1 MRKFTLSLMHAFLPA
16 GGRNALPG
24 KRGVSRALLGLSL
37 GMALT
42 PLAGAATSA
51 QQQLLEK
58 VRLGEATHR
67 EDLVRQSLYRLE
79 LIDPNDPQVIAA
91 RFRYLLRQGDSDGAQ
106 KLLDRL
112 AQLAPE
118 STAYQSSRTAML
130 LSTPQG
136 RQSLQEA
143 RLLAT
148 TGHTEQAIASYDKL
162 FKGYPPEGELAVEY
176 WTTVAKLPARRHE
189 AINQLQKINAVSP
202 GNNALQNALAQLLF
216 ASGRRD
222 EGFAVLKQMAKS
234 STGRSAASAIWY
246 QQIKDLPVSDASVKA
261 LQDYL
266 TQFSEGDS
274 VSAARAQL
282 SEQQKQLADPAF
294 RARSQGIAAV
304 NAGEGGKAIAQLQQA
319 VSARQDDSEA
329 VGALGQAYSQRGDRA
344 RAVAQF
350 EKALAMAPHSSSRD
364 KWESLLKV
372 NRYWL
377 LIQQGD
383 AALKANNLAQAE
395 RFYQQARAVDNTD
408 SYAVL
413 GLGDV
418 AMARKDN
425 AAAERYYQQTL
436 RMDSGNTNAV
446 RGLANLYRQQSP
458 QKAAAFIAS
467 LSASQRR
474 SIDDIERSLEND
486 RLAQQA
492 ETLESEG
499 KWAQAAELHRRR
511 LALDPGSVWVTY
523 RLSRDLWQAGQHA
536 QADAQMR
543 SLAQQKPNDPEQVY
557 AYGLYLSGSDRDRA
571 ALAHLN
577 TLPTSQWNSNIQEL
591 AGRLQSN
598 QVLESANRLRD
609 SGKEREAEALL
620 RQQPP
625 STRIALTLADWAQ
638 QRGDNAAAR
647 AAYDAVLAREPGNVD
662 AMLGRVE
669 IDIAQGDNAAARA
682 QLAALPAS
690 QITSINMQ
698 RRVALAQLQLGDIT
712 AAART
717 FNRITPQAKAQ
728 PPSMESAMVLRDAAA
743 FQAQTGEPQRALET
757 YKEAMVAAAITP
769 VRPLDNDTFTRLTRN
784 DEKDDWLKRGV
795 RSDAAELYR
804 QQDLNVTLAHDYWG
818 SSGTGGYS
826 DLKAH
831 TTMLQVDAPWS
842 DGRAFF
848 RTDMVNMDV
857 GRFST
862 DTDGKYDNNWGTCTL
877 EKCSGHRSQADTGA
891 SVAVGWQN
899 ETWRWDIGTTPMGF
913 NVVDVVGGVS
923 YSDDIGPLGYTLNA
937 HRRPISSSLLAFGG
951 QKDASSNTGT
961 KWGGVRANGGGVSL
975 SYDKGE
981 ANGVWASLSGDQL
994 SGKNVEDNWRVR
1006 WMTGY
1011 YYKVINENNRRVTVG
1026 LNNMIWHYDKDLSGY
1041 SLGQGGYYSPQ
1052 EYLSFA
1058 VPVMWRQRTENWSW
1072 ELGGSVSWSHS
1083 RNRTMPRY
1091 PLMNLIPADYQEDA
1105 RDQTNGG
1112 GSSQGFG
1119 YTARALIER
1128 RVTANWFVGT
1138 AVDIQQAKDYTPS
1151 HLLLYVRYSAA
1162 GWQGDM
1168 DLPPQP
1174 LVPYADW

>member
-1 MRKFTLSLMHAFLPA
+1 MRKFTLSLMHAFLLA

-51 QQQLLEK
+51 QQQLLEQ

-274 VSAARAQL
+274 VSATRAQL

-304 NAGEGGKAIAQLQQA
+304 NAGEGGNAIAQSQQA

-446 RGLANLYRQQSP
+446 RGLANLYR
-458 QKAAAFIAS
+458 
-467 LSASQRR
+467 
-474 SIDDIERSLEND
+474 
-486 RLAQQA
+486 
-492 ETLESEG
+492 
-499 KWAQAAELHRRR
+499 
-511 LALDPGSVWVTY
+511 
-523 RLSRDLWQAGQHA
+523 
-536 QADAQMR
+536 
-543 SLAQQKPNDPEQVY
+543 
-557 AYGLYLSGSDRDRA
+557 
-571 ALAHLN
+571 
-577 TLPTSQWNSNIQEL
+577 
-591 AGRLQSN
+591 
-598 QVLESANRLRD
+598 
-609 SGKEREAEALL
+609 
-620 RQQPP
+620 
-625 STRIALTLADWAQ
+625 
-638 QRGDNAAAR
+638 
-647 AAYDAVLAREPGNVD
+647 
-662 AMLGRVE
+662 
-669 IDIAQGDNAAARA
+669 
-682 QLAALPAS
+682 
-690 QITSINMQ
+690 
-698 RRVALAQLQLGDIT
+698 
-712 AAART
+712 
-717 FNRITPQAKAQ
+717 
-728 PPSMESAMVLRDAAA
+728 
-743 FQAQTGEPQRALET
+743 
-757 YKEAMVAAAITP
+757 
-769 VRPLDNDTFTRLTRN
+769 
-784 DEKDDWLKRGV
+784 
-795 RSDAAELYR
+795 
-804 QQDLNVTLAHDYWG
+804 
-818 SSGTGGYS
+818 
-826 DLKAH
+826 
-831 TTMLQVDAPWS
+831 
-842 DGRAFF
+842 
-848 RTDMVNMDV
+848 
-857 GRFST
+857 
-862 DTDGKYDNNWGTCTL
+862 
-877 EKCSGHRSQADTGA
+877 
-891 SVAVGWQN
+891 
-899 ETWRWDIGTTPMGF
+899 
-913 NVVDVVGGVS
+913 
-923 YSDDIGPLGYTLNA
+923 
-937 HRRPISSSLLAFGG
+937 
-951 QKDASSNTGT
+951 
-961 KWGGVRANGGGVSL
+961 
-975 SYDKGE
+975 
-981 ANGVWASLSGDQL
+981 
-994 SGKNVEDNWRVR
+994 
-1006 WMTGY
+1006 
-1011 YYKVINENNRRVTVG
+1011 
-1026 LNNMIWHYDKDLSGY
+1026 
-1041 SLGQGGYYSPQ
+1041 
-1052 EYLSFA
+1052 
-1058 VPVMWRQRTENWSW
+1058 
-1072 ELGGSVSWSHS
+1072 
-1083 RNRTMPRY
+1083 
-1091 PLMNLIPADYQEDA
+1091 
-1105 RDQTNGG
+1105 
-1112 GSSQGFG
+1112 
-1119 YTARALIER
+1119 
-1128 RVTANWFVGT
+1128 
-1138 AVDIQQAKDYTPS
+1138 
-1151 HLLLYVRYSAA
+1151 
-1162 GWQGDM
+1162 
-1168 DLPPQP
+1168 
-1174 LVPYADW
+1174 

>member
-1 MRKFTLSLMHAFLPA
+1 MSALSRWLLIPPVSARLSERYQGYRRHGASPFSAALGCLWTILAWIVFPLEHPRWQRIRDGHKALYPHINAARPRPLDPARYLIQTLWLVMISSAKERHEPRWRSFARLKDVRGRYHQWMDTLPERVRQKTTHLEKEKELGHLSNGARRFILGVIVTFSLILALICITQPFNPLSQFIFLLLLWGVALLVRRMPGRFSALMLIVLSLT
-16 GGRNALPG
+16 
-24 KRGVSRALLGLSL
+24 VSCRYIWWRYTSTLNWDDPVSLVCGL
-37 GMALT
+37 
-42 PLAGAATSA
+42 
-51 QQQLLEK
+51 
-58 VRLGEATHR
+58 
-67 EDLVRQSLYRLE
+67 
-79 LIDPNDPQVIAA
+79 I
-91 RFRYLLRQGDSDGAQ
+91 
-106 KLLDRL
+106 
-112 AQLAPE
+112 
-118 STAYQSSRTAML
+118 
-130 LSTPQG
+130 
-136 RQSLQEA
+136 
-143 RLLAT
+143 
-148 TGHTEQAIASYDKL
+148 
-162 FKGYPPEGELAVEY
+162 
-176 WTTVAKLPARRHE
+176 
-189 AINQLQKINAVSP
+189 
-202 GNNALQNALAQLLF
+202 LLF
-216 ASGRRD
+216 A
-222 EGFAVLKQMAKS
+222 E
-234 STGRSAASAIWY
+234 T
-246 QQIKDLPVSDASVKA
+246 
-261 LQDYL
+261 
-266 TQFSEGDS
+266 
-274 VSAARAQL
+274 
-282 SEQQKQLADPAF
+282 
-294 RARSQGIAAV
+294 
-304 NAGEGGKAIAQLQQA
+304 
-319 VSARQDDSEA
+319 
-329 VGALGQAYSQRGDRA
+329 
-344 RAVAQF
+344 
-350 EKALAMAPHSSSRD
+350 
-364 KWESLLKV
+364 
-372 NRYWL
+372 
-377 LIQQGD
+377 
-383 AALKANNLAQAE
+383 
-395 RFYQQARAVDNTD
+395 
-408 SYAVL
+408 YAWIVL

-769 VRPLDNDTFTRLTRN
+769 VRPQDNDTFTRLTRN

-862 DTDGKYDNNWGTCTL
+862 DADGKYDNNWGTCTL

-961 KWGGVRANGGGVSL
+961 KWGGVRANGGGISL

-1119 YTARALIER
+1119 YTVRALIER

>member
-51 QQQLLEK
+51 QQQLLEQ

-304 NAGEGGKAIAQLQQA
+304 NAGEGGNAIAQLQQA

-523 RLSRDLWQAGQHA
+523 RLSRDLWQAGQHWRISIPCRPA
-536 QADAQMR
+536 SGTAIFRNWRADC
-543 SLAQQKPNDPEQVY
+543 KV
-557 AYGLYLSGSDRDRA
+557 
-571 ALAHLN
+571 
-577 TLPTSQWNSNIQEL
+577 
-591 AGRLQSN
+591 
-598 QVLESANRLRD
+598 
-609 SGKEREAEALL
+609 
-620 RQQPP
+620 
-625 STRIALTLADWAQ
+625 TRCWKALTACAIAAK
-638 QRGDNAAAR
+638 NAKR
-647 AAYDAVLAREPGNVD
+647 KRCYVSS
-662 AMLGRVE
+662 
-669 IDIAQGDNAAARA
+669 
-682 QLAALPAS
+682 LP
-690 QITSINMQ
+690 
-698 RRVALAQLQLGDIT
+698 L
-712 AAART
+712 
-717 FNRITPQAKAQ
+717 
-728 PPSMESAMVLRDAAA
+728 
-743 FQAQTGEPQRALET
+743 RAL
-757 YKEAMVAAAITP
+757 
-769 VRPLDNDTFTRLTRN
+769 R
-784 DEKDDWLKRGV
+784 
-795 RSDAAELYR
+795 
-804 QQDLNVTLAHDYWG
+804 
-818 SSGTGGYS
+818 
-826 DLKAH
+826 
-831 TTMLQVDAPWS
+831 
-842 DGRAFF
+842 
-848 RTDMVNMDV
+848 
-857 GRFST
+857 
-862 DTDGKYDNNWGTCTL
+862 
-877 EKCSGHRSQADTGA
+877 
-891 SVAVGWQN
+891 
-899 ETWRWDIGTTPMGF
+899 
-913 NVVDVVGGVS
+913 
-923 YSDDIGPLGYTLNA
+923 
-937 HRRPISSSLLAFGG
+937 
-951 QKDASSNTGT
+951 
-961 KWGGVRANGGGVSL
+961 
-975 SYDKGE
+975 
-981 ANGVWASLSGDQL
+981 
-994 SGKNVEDNWRVR
+994 
-1006 WMTGY
+1006 
-1011 YYKVINENNRRVTVG
+1011 
-1026 LNNMIWHYDKDLSGY
+1026 
-1041 SLGQGGYYSPQ
+1041 
-1052 EYLSFA
+1052 
-1058 VPVMWRQRTENWSW
+1058 
-1072 ELGGSVSWSHS
+1072 
-1083 RNRTMPRY
+1083 
-1091 PLMNLIPADYQEDA
+1091 
-1105 RDQTNGG
+1105 
-1112 GSSQGFG
+1112 
-1119 YTARALIER
+1119 
-1128 RVTANWFVGT
+1128 
-1138 AVDIQQAKDYTPS
+1138 
-1151 HLLLYVRYSAA
+1151 
-1162 GWQGDM
+1162 
-1168 DLPPQP
+1168 
-1174 LVPYADW
+1174 

>member
-37 GMALT
+37 GMVLT

-51 QQQLLEK
+51 QQQLLEQ

-246 QQIKDLPVSDASVKA
+246 QQIKALPVSDASVKA

-350 EKALAMAPHSSSRD
+350 EKAL
-364 KWESLLKV
+364 
-372 NRYWL
+372 
-377 LIQQGD
+377 
-383 AALKANNLAQAE
+383 
-395 RFYQQARAVDNTD
+395 
-408 SYAVL
+408 
-413 GLGDV
+413 

-862 DTDGKYDNNWGTCTL
+862 DADGKYDNNWGTCTL